1 MISLLALAYAPPQ
14 QSRPAVRA
22 PGARSRTPVLIAPD
36 LAARVKEDGPGP
48 LSSSDAASSP
58 RKTSANEF
66 VLNFP
71 PRYPRLRDLSLSI
84 RVRRTLE
91 EAELALQLESEF
103 NSDPSILNDID
114 FGSLQRRVERDMS
127 SGNERLLRA
136 GLLSTAEADD
146 LRARQERAAA
156 GLRLLVPQYAF
167 AELEQSAG
175 TVPEAVPKLRRLIAK
190 ARELPLTVELPTQQF
205 VSEDGDVDWGTV
217 AKESKNVAAAVR
229 QTWQRLNG
237 VNGTKEEELISLQ
250 RESKA
255 LLQLRGETVKLRAGI
270 RLVQRQKELKQ
281 SLLVRSD
288 GEDLLEQTLRAD
300 VSISRLQKEL
310 SIKAAVRAEAVPRAP
325 RDAAA
330 AAARRARATPHPASA
345 SPRRRLLP
353 SSQVLEMERIYL
365 TVEGELS
372 SSSAL
377 VDSLLPVVE
386 QYGGMERRL
395 RDFAALMQQNRP
407 AAVVDSE
414 LEALEGDV
422 ADLLLR
428 LGLVDAQAGTA
439 PRASPPRLPRRPR
452 VLTPPPPPPQGEVES
467 FSWSRWREQVSV
479 VGEKAWKGGM
489 FFVQGFRIM
498 GEDVQL
504 MVNILVR
511 AVLQGNTLRQREVR
525 LLRRIAKDLLTIIPC
540 GVILIIPLTPVGHVL
555 AFSLIQRLFPDFFPS
570 AFTESRQNVMSMY
583 SSITSRVPSY
593 ADESDG
599 SYFGESGGFSD
610 LEADGATA
618 ELPDN
623 CGMDA
628 EPEECAQSVLGG
640 DGSDVA

>member
-1 MISLLALAYAPPQ
+1 MISLLALAYSPPQ

-310 SIKAAVRAEAVPRAP
+310 SIKAAVRAEAVPRARP
-325 RDAAA
+325 SMPAPY
-330 AAARRARATPHPASA
+330 RRRVRATPHPVA
-345 SPRRRLLP
+345 RLTPPPPPPLF
-353 SSQVLEMERIYL
+353 QVLEMERIYL

-428 LGLVDAQAGTA
+428 LGLVDAQAPPPA
-439 PRASPPRLPRRPR
+439 PSPRASRDDPAFSRRP
-452 VLTPPPPPPQGEVES
+452 S
-467 FSWSRWREQVSV
+467 
-479 VGEKAWKGGM
+479 
-489 FFVQGFRIM
+489 
-498 GEDVQL
+498 
-504 MVNILVR
+504 
-511 AVLQGNTLRQREVR
+511 
-525 LLRRIAKDLLTIIPC
+525 LRRAR
-540 GVILIIPLTPVGHVL
+540 
-555 AFSLIQRLFPDFFPS
+555 SSPS
-570 AFTESRQNVMSMY
+570 R
-583 SSITSRVPSY
+583 
-593 ADESDG
+593 G
-599 SYFGESGGFSD
+599 
-610 LEADGATA
+610 
-618 ELPDN
+618 
-623 CGMDA
+623 
-628 EPEECAQSVLGG
+628 LGG
-640 DGSDVA
+640 ASRCRWSARRRGRAGCSSCRASASWARTSS

>member
-136 GLLSTAEADD
+136 GLLSAAEADD

-325 RDAAA
+325 PAADALPPPPP
-330 AAARRARATPHPASA
+330 RARDS
-345 SPRRRLLP
+345 SPRLRLTPPPPLP
-353 SSQVLEMERIYL
+353 LVQVLEMERIYL

-428 LGLVDAQAGTA
+428 LGLVDAQAPPPRLPPAPPATA
-439 PRASPPRLPRRPR
+439 PRAHPASAAS
-452 VLTPPPPPPQGEVES
+452 PQGEVES

-479 VGEKAWKGGM
+479 VGEKAFKGGM

>member
-71 PRYPRLRDLSLSI
+71 PRYPRLRDLSLNI

-136 GLLSTAEADD
+136 GLLSAAEADD

-310 SIKAAVRAEAVPRAP
+310 SIKAAVRAEARPFAP
-325 RDAAA
+325 RDALPSPPPP
-330 AAARRARATPHPASA
+330 RARVSLSPPPPHPAA
-345 SPRRRLLP
+345 APP
-353 SSQVLEMERIYL
+353 SLQVLEMERIYL

-428 LGLVDAQAGTA
+428 LGLVDAQAPHR
-439 PRASPPRLPRRPR
+439 PRASPRASRDGPACSPRLRR
-452 VLTPPPPPPQGEVES
+452 
-467 FSWSRWREQVSV
+467 
-479 VGEKAWKGGM
+479 
-489 FFVQGFRIM
+489 
-498 GEDVQL
+498 
-504 MVNILVR
+504 
-511 AVLQGNTLRQREVR
+511 
-525 LLRRIAKDLLTIIPC
+525 LRRAR
-540 GVILIIPLTPVGHVL
+540 
-555 AFSLIQRLFPDFFPS
+555 SSPS
-570 AFTESRQNVMSMY
+570 R
-583 SSITSRVPSY
+583 
-593 ADESDG
+593 G
-599 SYFGESGGFSD
+599 
-610 LEADGATA
+610 
-618 ELPDN
+618 
-623 CGMDA
+623 
-628 EPEECAQSVLGG
+628 LGG
-640 DGSDVA
+640 ASRCRWWARRRSRAGCSSCRASASWARTSS

>member
-71 PRYPRLRDLSLSI
+71 PRYPRLRDLSLNI

-114 FGSLQRRVERDMS
+114 FDSLQRRVERDMS

-136 GLLSTAEADD
+136 GLLSAAEADD

-310 SIKAAVRAEAVPRAP
+310 SIKAAVRAQAVPRARP
-325 RDAAA
+325 DA
-330 AAARRARATPHPASA
+330 
-345 SPRRRLLP
+345 
-353 SSQVLEMERIYL
+353 
-365 TVEGELS
+365 G
-372 SSSAL
+372 AL
-377 VDSLLPVVE
+377 
-386 QYGGMERRL
+386 
-395 RDFAALMQQNRP
+395 
-407 AAVVDSE
+407 
-414 LEALEGDV
+414 
-422 ADLLLR
+422 
-428 LGLVDAQAGTA
+428 
-439 PRASPPRLPRRPR
+439 
-452 VLTPPPPPPQGEVES
+452 PPPPP
-467 FSWSRWREQVSV
+467 
-479 VGEKAWKGGM
+479 
-489 FFVQGFRIM
+489 
-498 GEDVQL
+498 
-504 MVNILVR
+504 R
-511 AVLQGNTLRQREVR
+511 AR
-525 LLRRIAKDLLTIIPC
+525 L
-540 GVILIIPLTPVGHVL
+540 
-555 AFSLIQRLFPDFFPS
+555 SLIH
-570 AFTESRQNVMSMY
+570 
-583 SSITSRVPSY
+583 I
-593 ADESDG
+593 
-599 SYFGESGGFSD
+599 
-610 LEADGATA
+610 
-618 ELPDN
+618 
-623 CGMDA
+623 
-628 EPEECAQSVLGG
+628 
-640 DGSDVA
+640 

>member
-136 GLLSTAEADD
+136 GLLSAAEADD

-217 AKESKNVAAAVR
+217 VKESKNVAAAVR

-325 RDAAA
+325 R
-330 AAARRARATPHPASA
+330 RCR
-345 SPRRRLLP
+345 
-353 SSQVLEMERIYL
+353 
-365 TVEGELS
+365 
-372 SSSAL
+372 
-377 VDSLLPVVE
+377 
-386 QYGGMERRL
+386 
-395 RDFAALMQQNRP
+395 
-407 AAVVDSE
+407 
-414 LEALEGDV
+414 
-422 ADLLLR
+422 
-428 LGLVDAQAGTA
+428 
-439 PRASPPRLPRRPR
+439 
-452 VLTPPPPPPQGEVES
+452 PPPPPPRARAS
-467 FSWSRWREQVSV
+467 SPRLRLTPRPPLPLSRCSRW
-479 VGEKAWKGGM
+479 
-489 FFVQGFRIM
+489 
-498 GEDVQL
+498 
-504 MVNILVR
+504 
-511 AVLQGNTLRQREVR
+511 
-525 LLRRIAKDLLTIIPC
+525 
-540 GVILIIPLTPVGHVL
+540 
-555 AFSLIQRLFPDFFPS
+555 S
-570 AFTESRQNVMSMY
+570 AST
-583 SSITSRVPSY
+583 
-593 ADESDG
+593 
-599 SYFGESGGFSD
+599 
-610 LEADGATA
+610 
-618 ELPDN
+618 
-623 CGMDA
+623 
-628 EPEECAQSVLGG
+628 
-640 DGSDVA
+640 